1 MSRLDQ
7 NPVSNIES
15 SDWNG
20 LVLMK
25 RNLSLSIREVTQRI
39 IGIDANTLP
48 RLNREIQ
55 KTKKELKEL
64 IERSNHNRMNI
75 QSANS
80 DLLSLSEKI
89 HQSKNFLSMMQNR
102 LPEETEETLL
112 YISKFNQSLIDGG
125 NYSST
130 REKDQI
136 LSIIRDASM
145 KVDAV
150 RAFRAIKEQLQQLE
164 SQCEVA
170 KISIRKLD
178 DESRLLQREISNC
191 KGKIQNLF
199 NSKHE
204 AIEER
209 EHCLSKYNQISIQL
223 EKVNAQ
229 LDLLAEAR
237 RRQRQDYPRPVYS
250 ANISKAKEFAKK
262 KLQSGA
268 KLSLEELRLLYNENE
283 Y

>member
-1 MSRLDQ
+1 LDQ
-7 NPVSNIES
+7 NPVSNIGS
-15 SDWNG
+15 LHWND
-20 LVLMK
+20 LVLKK

-39 IGIDANTLP
+39 IDIDTNTLP
-48 RLNREIQ
+48 RLNQEIQ

-64 IERSNHNRMNI
+64 IVKSNHIRMSI

-80 DLLSLSEKI
+80 DLLDLSGKI
-89 HQSKNFLSMMQNR
+89 RQSKNFLSIMQNR

-112 YISKFNQSLIDGG
+112 CVSKFNQSLIDGG
-125 NYSST
+125 NYGST

-145 KVDAV
+145 KMDAM

-164 SQCEVA
+164 SQCQVS
-170 KISIRKLD
+170 KISIRTLD
-178 DESRLLQREISNC
+178 DESRLLQREISKC
-191 KGKIQNLF
+191 KGQIQNLF
-199 NSKHE
+199 NTKHQ

-209 EHCLSKYNQISIQL
+209 EDRLSKYNQISMQL
-223 EKVNAQ
+223 ERVNAQ

-237 RRQRQDYPRPVYS
+237 KRQRQDQPRPVYS

-268 KLSLEELRLLYNENE
+268 KLSLEELRLLYDESE

>member
-1 MSRLDQ
+1 MPRLDQ
-7 NPVSNIES
+7 NPVSNTGS
-15 SDWNG
+15 LHWND
-20 LVLMK
+20 LVLKK

-39 IGIDANTLP
+39 IDIDTNALP
-48 RLNREIQ
+48 RLNQEIQ
-55 KTKKELKEL
+55 KTKKELKDL
-64 IERSNHNRMNI
+64 IVKSNHIRMSI

-80 DLLSLSEKI
+80 DLLDLSGKI
-89 HQSKNFLSMMQNR
+89 RQSKNFLSIMQNR

-112 YISKFNQSLIDGG
+112 CVSKFNQSLIDGG
-125 NYSST
+125 NYGST

-136 LSIIRDASM
+136 LSIIRNASM
-145 KVDAV
+145 KMDAM

-164 SQCEVA
+164 SQCQVS
-170 KISIRKLD
+170 KISIRTLD
-178 DESRLLQREISNC
+178 DESRLLQREISKC
-191 KGKIQNLF
+191 KGQIQNLF
-199 NSKHE
+199 NTKHQ

-209 EHCLSKYNQISIQL
+209 EDCLSNYNQISMQL

-237 RRQRQDYPRPVYS
+237 KRQRQDQPRPVYS
-250 ANISKAKEFAKK
+250 TNISKAKEFAKK

-268 KLSLEELRLLYNENE
+268 KLSLEELRLLYDENE

>member
-1 MSRLDQ
+1 LDQ
-7 NPVSNIES
+7 NPVSNIGS
-15 SDWNG
+15 LHWND
-20 LVLMK
+20 LVLKK

-39 IGIDANTLP
+39 IDIDTNTLP
-48 RLNREIQ
+48 RLNQEIQ

-64 IERSNHNRMNI
+64 IVKSNRIRKSI

-80 DLLSLSEKI
+80 DLLDLSGKI
-89 HQSKNFLSMMQNR
+89 RQSKNFLSIMQNR

-112 YISKFNQSLIDGG
+112 RVSKFNQSLIDGG
-125 NYSST
+125 NYGST

-145 KVDAV
+145 KMDAM

-164 SQCEVA
+164 SQCQVS
-170 KISIRKLD
+170 KISIRTLD
-178 DESRLLQREISNC
+178 DESRLLQREISKC
-191 KGKIQNLF
+191 KGQIQNLF
-199 NSKHE
+199 NTKHQ

-209 EHCLSKYNQISIQL
+209 EDRLSKYNQISMQL
-223 EKVNAQ
+223 ERVNAQ

-237 RRQRQDYPRPVYS
+237 KRQRQDQPRPVYS

-268 KLSLEELRLLYNENE
+268 KLSLEELRLLYDESE

>member
-1 MSRLDQ
+1 MPRLDQ
-7 NPVSNIES
+7 NPVSNIGS
-15 SDWNG
+15 LHWND

-39 IGIDANTLP
+39 IDIDTNTLP
-48 RLNREIQ
+48 RLNQEIQ

-64 IERSNHNRMNI
+64 IVKSNRIRKSI

-80 DLLSLSEKI
+80 DLLDLSGKI
-89 HQSKNFLSMMQNR
+89 RQSKNFLSIMQNR

-112 YISKFNQSLIDGG
+112 RVSKFNQSLIDGG
-125 NYSST
+125 NYGST

-136 LSIIRDASM
+136 LSIIRNASM
-145 KVDAV
+145 KMDAM

-164 SQCEVA
+164 SQCQVS
-170 KISIRKLD
+170 KISIRTLD
-178 DESRLLQREISNC
+178 DESRLLQREISKC
-191 KGKIQNLF
+191 KGQIQNLF
-199 NSKHE
+199 NTKHQ

-209 EHCLSKYNQISIQL
+209 EDRLSKYNQISMQL
-223 EKVNAQ
+223 ERVNAQ

-237 RRQRQDYPRPVYS
+237 KRQRQDQPRPVYS

-268 KLSLEELRLLYNENE
+268 KLSLEELRLLYDESE

>member
-1 MSRLDQ
+1 MPRLDQ
-7 NPVSNIES
+7 NPVSNIGS
-15 SDWNG
+15 LHWND

-39 IGIDANTLP
+39 IDIDTNTLP
-48 RLNREIQ
+48 RLNQEIQ

-64 IERSNHNRMNI
+64 IVKSNRIRMSI

-80 DLLSLSEKI
+80 DLLDLSGKI
-89 HQSKNFLSMMQNR
+89 RQSKNFLSIMQNR

-112 YISKFNQSLIDGG
+112 RVSKFNQSLIDGG
-125 NYSST
+125 NYGST

-145 KVDAV
+145 KMDAM

-164 SQCEVA
+164 SQCQVS
-170 KISIRKLD
+170 KISIRTLD
-178 DESRLLQREISNC
+178 DESRLLQREISKC
-191 KGKIQNLF
+191 KGQIQNLF
-199 NSKHE
+199 NTKHQ

-209 EHCLSKYNQISIQL
+209 EDRLSKYNQISMQL

-237 RRQRQDYPRPVYS
+237 KRQRQDQPRPVYS

-268 KLSLEELRLLYNENE
+268 KLSLEELRLLYDESE

>member
-1 MSRLDQ
+1 MPRLDQ
-7 NPVSNIES
+7 NPVSNIGS
-15 SDWNG
+15 LHWND

-39 IGIDANTLP
+39 IDIDTNTLP
-48 RLNREIQ
+48 RLNQEIQ

-64 IERSNHNRMNI
+64 IVKSNRIRKSI

-80 DLLSLSEKI
+80 DLLDLSGKI
-89 HQSKNFLSMMQNR
+89 RQSKNFLSIMQNR

-112 YISKFNQSLIDGG
+112 RVSKFNQSLIDGG
-125 NYSST
+125 NYGST

-145 KVDAV
+145 KMDAM

-164 SQCEVA
+164 SQCQVS
-170 KISIRKLD
+170 KISIRTLD
-178 DESRLLQREISNC
+178 DESRLLQREISKC
-191 KGKIQNLF
+191 KGQIQNLF
-199 NSKHE
+199 NTKHQ

-209 EHCLSKYNQISIQL
+209 EDRLSKYNQISMQL
-223 EKVNAQ
+223 ERVNAQ

-237 RRQRQDYPRPVYS
+237 KRQRQDQPRPVYS

-268 KLSLEELRLLYNENE
+268 KLSLEELRLLYDESE

>member
-1 MSRLDQ
+1 LPRLDQ
-7 NPVSNIES
+7 NPVSNIGS
-15 SDWNG
+15 LHWND

-25 RNLSLSIREVTQRI
+25 RNLSLSIREVTQQI
-39 IGIDANTLP
+39 IDIDANTLP
-48 RLNREIQ
+48 RLNQEIQ
-55 KTKKELKEL
+55 KTKKEVKQL
-64 IERSNHNRMNI
+64 IVKSNHNRMSI

-80 DLLSLSEKI
+80 DLLDLSGKI
-89 HQSKNFLSMMQNR
+89 RQSKNFLSMMQNR

-112 YISKFNQSLIDGG
+112 QVSKINQSLIDRG
-125 NYSST
+125 NYGST

-136 LSIIRDASM
+136 LSVIRDASM
-145 KVDAV
+145 KVDAI
-150 RAFRAIKEQLQQLE
+150 RAFRAIKEQLQHLE
-164 SQCEVA
+164 SQCQVT
-170 KISIRKLD
+170 KISIRTLD
-178 DESRLLQREISNC
+178 DESRLLQGEISKC

-199 NSKHE
+199 DTKRQ

-209 EHCLSKYNQISIQL
+209 EDCLSKYNQISMQL

-237 RRQRQDYPRPVYS
+237 RRQRQDHPRPVYN
-250 ANISKAKEFAKK
+250 ADVSKAKEFAKK

>member
-1 MSRLDQ
+1 MPRLDQ
-7 NPVSNIES
+7 NPVSNIGS
-15 SDWNG
+15 LHWND

-39 IGIDANTLP
+39 IDIDTNTLP
-48 RLNREIQ
+48 RLNQEIQ

-64 IERSNHNRMNI
+64 IVKSNRIRKSI

-80 DLLSLSEKI
+80 DLLDLSGKI
-89 HQSKNFLSMMQNR
+89 RQSKNFLSIMQNR

-112 YISKFNQSLIDGG
+112 RVSKFNQSLIDGG
-125 NYSST
+125 NYGST

-145 KVDAV
+145 KMDAM

-164 SQCEVA
+164 SQCQVS
-170 KISIRKLD
+170 KISIRTLD
-178 DESRLLQREISNC
+178 DESRLLQREISKC
-191 KGKIQNLF
+191 KGQIQNLF
-199 NSKHE
+199 NTKHQ

-209 EHCLSKYNQISIQL
+209 EDRLSKYNQISMQL
-223 EKVNAQ
+223 ERVNAQ

-237 RRQRQDYPRPVYS
+237 KRQRQDQPRPVYS

-268 KLSLEELRLLYNENE
+268 KLSLEELRLLYDENE

>member
-1 MSRLDQ
+1 MPRLDQ
-7 NPVSNIES
+7 NPVSNIGS
-15 SDWNG
+15 LHWND

-39 IGIDANTLP
+39 IDIDTNTLP
-48 RLNREIQ
+48 RLNQEIQ

-64 IERSNHNRMNI
+64 IVKSNHIRMSI

-80 DLLSLSEKI
+80 DLLDLSGKI
-89 HQSKNFLSMMQNR
+89 RQSKNFLSIMQNR

-112 YISKFNQSLIDGG
+112 RVSKFNQSLIDGG
-125 NYSST
+125 NYGST

-145 KVDAV
+145 KMDAM

-164 SQCEVA
+164 SQCQVS
-170 KISIRKLD
+170 KISIRTLD
-178 DESRLLQREISNC
+178 DESRLLQREISKC
-191 KGKIQNLF
+191 KGQIQNLF
-199 NSKHE
+199 NTKHQ

-209 EHCLSKYNQISIQL
+209 EDRLSKYNQISMQL
-223 EKVNAQ
+223 ERVNAQ

-237 RRQRQDYPRPVYS
+237 KRQRQDQPRPVYS

-268 KLSLEELRLLYNENE
+268 KLSLEELRLLYDENE

>member
-1 MSRLDQ
+1 
-7 NPVSNIES
+7 
-15 SDWNG
+15 
-20 LVLMK
+20 MK

-39 IGIDANTLP
+39 IDIDTNTLP
-48 RLNREIQ
+48 RLNQEIQ

-64 IERSNHNRMNI
+64 IVKSNRIRKSI

-80 DLLSLSEKI
+80 DLLDLSGKI
-89 HQSKNFLSMMQNR
+89 RQSKNFLSIMQNR

-112 YISKFNQSLIDGG
+112 RVSKFNQSLIDGG
-125 NYSST
+125 NYGST

-145 KVDAV
+145 KMDAM

-164 SQCEVA
+164 SQCQVS
-170 KISIRKLD
+170 KISIRTLD
-178 DESRLLQREISNC
+178 DESRLLQREISKC
-191 KGKIQNLF
+191 KGQIQNLF
-199 NSKHE
+199 NTKHQ

-209 EHCLSKYNQISIQL
+209 EDRLSKYNQISMQL
-223 EKVNAQ
+223 ERVNAH

-237 RRQRQDYPRPVYS
+237 KRQRQDQPRPVYS

-268 KLSLEELRLLYNENE
+268 KLSLEELRLLYDESE

>member
-1 MSRLDQ
+1 MPRLDQ
-7 NPVSNIES
+7 DPVSNTAL
-15 SDWNG
+15 DWND

-39 IGIDANTLP
+39 IDIDANTLP
-48 RLNREIQ
+48 RLNQEIQ
-55 KTKKELKEL
+55 KIKKELKEL
-64 IERSNHNRMNI
+64 IVKSNHNRMSI
-75 QSANS
+75 QTANS
-80 DLLSLSEKI
+80 DLLDLSGKI
-89 HQSKNFLSMMQNR
+89 RQSKNFLSMMQNR

-112 YISKFNQSLIDGG
+112 HVSKINQSLIDGG
-125 NYSST
+125 NYGSA

-145 KVDAV
+145 KMDAM

-164 SQCEVA
+164 SQCQVT
-170 KISIRKLD
+170 KMSTRTLD
-178 DESRLLQREISNC
+178 DESRLLQREISKC
-191 KGKIQNLF
+191 RGKIQNLF
-199 NSKHE
+199 NAKHQ
-204 AIEER
+204 AVEER
-209 EHCLSKYNQISIQL
+209 EECLSKYNQISLQL
-223 EKVNAQ
+223 EKVNGQ

-237 RRQRQDYPRPVYS
+237 RRQRQDHPRAVHS

>member
-1 MSRLDQ
+1 LPRLDQ
-7 NPVSNIES
+7 NPVSNIGS
-15 SDWNG
+15 LHWND
-20 LVLMK
+20 LVLKK

-39 IGIDANTLP
+39 IEFDTNTLP
-48 RLNREIQ
+48 RLTQEIQ

-64 IERSNHNRMNI
+64 IVKSNHIRMSI

-80 DLLSLSEKI
+80 DLLDLSGKI
-89 HQSKNFLSMMQNR
+89 RQSKNFLSIMQNR

-112 YISKFNQSLIDGG
+112 CVSKFNQSLIDGG
-125 NYSST
+125 NYGST

-145 KVDAV
+145 KMDAM

-164 SQCEVA
+164 SQCQVS
-170 KISIRKLD
+170 KISIRTLD
-178 DESRLLQREISNC
+178 DESRLLQREISKC
-191 KGKIQNLF
+191 KGQIQNLF
-199 NSKHE
+199 NTKHQ

-209 EHCLSKYNQISIQL
+209 EDCLSKYNQISMQL

-237 RRQRQDYPRPVYS
+237 KRQRQDQPRPVYS
-250 ANISKAKEFAKK
+250 TNISKAKEFAKK

-268 KLSLEELRLLYNENE
+268 KLSLEELRLLYDENE

>member
-1 MSRLDQ
+1 LDQ
-7 NPVSNIES
+7 NPVSNIGS
-15 SDWNG
+15 LHWND
-20 LVLMK
+20 LVLKK

-39 IGIDANTLP
+39 IDIDTNTLP
-48 RLNREIQ
+48 RLNQEIQ

-64 IERSNHNRMNI
+64 IVKSNHIRMSI

-80 DLLSLSEKI
+80 DLLDLSGKI
-89 HQSKNFLSMMQNR
+89 RQSKNFLSIMQNR

-112 YISKFNQSLIDGG
+112 RVSKFNQSLIDGG
-125 NYSST
+125 NYGST

-145 KVDAV
+145 KMDAM

-164 SQCEVA
+164 SQCQVS
-170 KISIRKLD
+170 KISIRTLD
-178 DESRLLQREISNC
+178 DESRLLQREISKC
-191 KGKIQNLF
+191 KGQIQNLF
-199 NSKHE
+199 NTKHQ

-209 EHCLSKYNQISIQL
+209 EDRLSKYNQISMQL
-223 EKVNAQ
+223 ERVNAQ

-237 RRQRQDYPRPVYS
+237 KRQRQDQPRPVYS

>member
-1 MSRLDQ
+1 MPRLDQ
-7 NPVSNIES
+7 NPVSNIGS
-15 SDWNG
+15 LHWND

-39 IGIDANTLP
+39 IDIDTNTLP
-48 RLNREIQ
+48 RLNQEIQ

-64 IERSNHNRMNI
+64 IVKSNRIRMSI

-80 DLLSLSEKI
+80 DLLDLSGKI
-89 HQSKNFLSMMQNR
+89 RQSKNFLSIMQNR

-112 YISKFNQSLIDGG
+112 RVSKFNQSLIDGG
-125 NYSST
+125 NYGST

-145 KVDAV
+145 KMDAM

-164 SQCEVA
+164 SQCQVS
-170 KISIRKLD
+170 KISIRTLD
-178 DESRLLQREISNC
+178 DESRLLQREISKC
-191 KGKIQNLF
+191 KGQIQNLF
-199 NSKHE
+199 NTKHQ

-209 EHCLSKYNQISIQL
+209 EDRLSKYNQISMQL
-223 EKVNAQ
+223 ERVNAQ

-237 RRQRQDYPRPVYS
+237 KRQRQDQPRPVYS

-268 KLSLEELRLLYNENE
+268 KLSLEELRLLYDESE

>member
-1 MSRLDQ
+1 MPRLDQ
-7 NPVSNIES
+7 NPVSNIGS
-15 SDWNG
+15 LHWND

-39 IGIDANTLP
+39 IDIDTNTLP
-48 RLNREIQ
+48 RLNQEIQ

-64 IERSNHNRMNI
+64 IVKSNRIRKSI

-80 DLLSLSEKI
+80 DLLDLSGKI
-89 HQSKNFLSMMQNR
+89 RQSKNFLSIMQNR

-112 YISKFNQSLIDGG
+112 HVSKFNQSLIDGG
-125 NYSST
+125 NYGST
-130 REKDQI
+130 REKEQI
-136 LSIIRDASM
+136 LSIIRDVSM
-145 KVDAV
+145 KMDAM

-164 SQCEVA
+164 SQCQVS
-170 KISIRKLD
+170 KISIRTLD
-178 DESRLLQREISNC
+178 DESRLLQREISKC
-191 KGKIQNLF
+191 KGQIQNLF
-199 NSKHE
+199 NTKHQ

-209 EHCLSKYNQISIQL
+209 EDRLSKYNQISMQL
-223 EKVNAQ
+223 ERVNAQ

-237 RRQRQDYPRPVYS
+237 KRQRQDQPRPVYS

-268 KLSLEELRLLYNENE
+268 KLSLEELRLLYDESE

>member
-1 MSRLDQ
+1 MPRLDQ
-7 NPVSNIES
+7 DPVSNTGTL
-15 SDWNG
+15 DWNN

-25 RNLSLSIREVTQRI
+25 RNLSLCIREITQKT
-39 IGIDANTLP
+39 IDIEANTLP
-48 RLNREIQ
+48 RINQEIQ

-64 IERSNHNRMNI
+64 IVKSNHNRMSI

-80 DLLSLSEKI
+80 DLLDLSEKI
-89 HQSKNFLSMMQNR
+89 RQSKNFLSMMQNR
-102 LPEETEETLL
+102 LPQDTEETLL
-112 YISKFNQSLIDGG
+112 QVSKFNQSLIDGG
-125 NYSST
+125 NYGSA

-145 KVDAV
+145 KADAI

-164 SQCEVA
+164 SQSHVT
-170 KISIRKLD
+170 KTSTRTLD
-178 DESRLLQREISNC
+178 DESRLIRREISEC

-199 NSKHE
+199 NAKHQ
-204 AIEER
+204 AVEER
-209 EHCLSKYNQISIQL
+209 EDCLSKYNQISLQL

-237 RRQRQDYPRPVYS
+237 RRQRQDHPRAVHD

-268 KLSLEELRLLYNENE
+268 KLSLEELRLLYNEI
-283 Y
+283 